1 MRNVGCPDEAVI
13 ELQLQRMIDDTYYV
27 LLQRGYE
34 DEVRTRDSFFA
45 LTSHKVA
52 TARRWYRFR
61 RKAFA

>member
-1 MRNVGCPDEAVI
+1 MRNVGSPGEAVI
-13 ELQLQRMIDDTYYV
+13 EHQLQRMIGDTYYV

-34 DEVRTRDSFFA
+34 DEVRTRGSFFV

-52 TARRWYRFR
+52 IARKWYRFR